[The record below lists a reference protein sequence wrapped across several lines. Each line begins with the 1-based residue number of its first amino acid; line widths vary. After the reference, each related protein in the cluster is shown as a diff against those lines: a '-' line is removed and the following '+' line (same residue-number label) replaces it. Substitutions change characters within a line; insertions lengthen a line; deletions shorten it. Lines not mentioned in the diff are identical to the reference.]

1 MSGKASST
9 ATALEFRSL
18 GEELARF
25 GEQLREQ
32 RLLCNLAQAELAAR
46 ADVARSAVQNL
57 ESGRGTLETLV
68 RVVRALGREDWLAS
82 FGNRPTINP
91 LHMTRAAAKR
101 QRASRRGQ
109 AKKR

>member
-1 MSGKASST
+1 
-9 ATALEFRSL
+9 L
-18 GEELARF
+18 GYRNLDEELARF
-25 GEQLREQ
+25 GEQLREH
-32 RLLCNLAQAELAAR
+32 RLLRDLTQTELAAR

-91 LHMTRAAAKR
+91 LHMTRSAARR
-101 QRASRRGQ
+101 QRASGTRRGQ
-109 AKKR
+109 TKKP